1 MSVGCSVEDP
11 PDSIHVDVRGT
22 LSPLAVPSSD
32 VIILWK
38 EKFCPQIPKLAKGKV
53 ISEQVLPPLS
63 CPRTFLRPCCWGSG
77 VQEEGEEPRR
87 QLNPQL
93 RVLGSHLGCREFR
106 HLVSVSGISLA
117 SRSCILPS
125 SGRMKRALSLLVY
138 VSSTSVQ
145 PSSSSRK

>member
-1 MSVGCSVEDP
+1 MSIGCSVEDP
-11 PDSIHVDVRGT
+11 PDSIRVDVRGT

-38 EKFCPQIPKLAKGKV
+38 ENFCPKIPKAAKGKV
-53 ISEQVLPPLS
+53 ISVQVLPPLS
-63 CPRTFLRPCCWGSG
+63 HPRTFLGPCCWKSG
-77 VQEEGEEPRR
+77 VQEEGEGPRR
-87 QLNPQL
+87 QVNPQL
-93 RVLGSHLGCREFR
+93 WVLGSHLGCREFR

-117 SRSCILPS
+117 SRCCILPS

-138 VSSTSVQ
+138 MSSTSVQ

>member
-1 MSVGCSVEDP
+1 M
-11 PDSIHVDVRGT
+11 RGT
-22 LSPLAVPSSD
+22 LSPLAVPSSN

-38 EKFCPQIPKLAKGKV
+38 EKFCPKVPKVAKGKV
-53 ISEQVLPPLS
+53 ISVQVLPPLS
-63 CPRTFLRPCCWGSG
+63 RPLTFLRPCCWESG
-77 VQEEGEEPRR
+77 VQEEGEGPRG
-87 QLNPQL
+87 QVNPQL

-106 HLVSVSGISLA
+106 HRVSVSGVSLA